1 MGRPTLLN
9 TPAHNLEVVA
19 EAVARALVD
28 TNVKGG
34 SAFITT
40 PLLYPSGS
48 HVLIRMD
55 GVADRWF
62 VSDDGYGYLEAD
74 MMGGLPTFRRLA
86 RPLASRTGVRFD
98 ERCFFVL
105 EVERDVLPGAVITVS
120 NVSKQA
126 VERTAFALE
135 ERRIAI
141 SRDVFE
147 ERLTAAFGAK
157 AIAHNVS
164 FVGASG
170 KEWDVDV
177 GITSDGHIER
187 LFEFVTPRATSVAA
201 AVMKFTDIRA
211 TVGAPRTAA
220 VLSNRTRT
228 EVPLVL
234 LLSRVA
240 GAAIDAADSPEIYR
254 QAA

>member
-1 MGRPTLLN
+1 MNEAT
-9 TPAHNLEVVA
+9 HNLKTVA
-19 EAVARALVD
+19 EAVARALV
-28 TNVKGG
+28 TTSVKGG
-34 SAFITT
+34 SAFIST

-48 HVLIRMD
+48 HVVVRLD
-55 GVADRWF
+55 GAEDRWF
-62 VSDDGYGYLEAD
+62 VSDDGYGHLEAE
-74 MMGGLPTFRRLA
+74 MMGGLLTFRRLA
-86 RPLASRTGVRFD
+86 RPLAARVGVKFD

-105 EVERDVLPGAVITVS
+105 EVERDALPGAVITIS
-120 NVSKQA
+120 NISKQV
-126 VERTAFALE
+126 VERTGFAVE

-157 AIAHNVS
+157 SITHNVC

-170 KEWDVDV
+170 KEWGVDV
-177 GITSDGHIER
+177 GITSDGHVER
-187 LFEFVTPRATSVAA
+187 LFEFVTPRHASVAV

-211 TVGAPRTAA
+211 AVGAPKTAA
-220 VLSNRTRT
+220 VLSDRART
-228 EVPLVL
+228 EAPLVS

-254 QAA
+254 RAA